1 MADPR
6 TPSPTRPPYFWL
18 SVLGALLGLLA
29 LGLRVATLP
38 EGGARPFLL
47 GLVVALALTAVILAA
62 FALRIRSRMRA
73 AAAAYPDAVLIPI
86 AVGTATSVATRWL
99 AERFAEPALHLRP
112 SGYATV
118 AVDSAGVHVV
128 ASPSRPHGHIPA
140 AAVTLGPIGRTIIG
154 LREVDALVLE
164 VEAGEQTA
172 PLSLVP
178 MRLRGNPLST
188 LTDAELLAVTARI
201 DDALAGRP
209 ASPGWGY

>member
-1 MADPR
+1 VGDPR
-6 TPSPTRPPYFWL
+6 TPLPTRPPYFWL
-18 SVLGALLGLLA
+18 SVIGALLGLLA
-29 LGLRVATLP
+29 LGIRVLTLP
-38 EGGARPFLL
+38 EGGMRPFLV
-47 GLVVALALTAVILAA
+47 GVVVALILTAVILGAV
-62 FALRIRSRMRA
+62 ALRIRSRQRA

-86 AVGTATSVATRWL
+86 VVGTATSVATRWL
-99 AERFAEPALHLRP
+99 AERFAEPTLHLRP

-118 AVDSAGVHVV
+118 AIDSAGLHVV
-128 ASPSRPHGHIPA
+128 SSPSRPHGHIPA

-154 LREVDALVLE
+154 LREVDALVLD

-201 DDALAGRP
+201 EDALAGRP
-209 ASPGWGY
+209 VAPGWGY